1 MRFRESIQ
9 TILVIICFIIF
20 KRTANFALQL
30 TLFIILNAVVIQEF
44 LHIYNNERNSKK
56 ANENFK
62 ESSVGIWQLVGIIML
77 EIFVILTVYYLSTIL
92 LKNFK
97 N

>member
-1 MRFRESIQ
+1 MRSRESIQ

-20 KRTANFALQL
+20 KRTTNFALQL

>member
-20 KRTANFALQL
+20 KRTTNFALQL